1 MFKKE
6 VEKMRQRLIYLEP
19 VRLSSKKKL
28 KIRNKTI
35 QDYNETNIQGVC
47 KICLDV
53 LHFTPKKNEIVLNK
67 LPLFELNKGNTN
79 ISVGSLCGHAFH
91 TTCLQELTSHKCP
104 YCRTDTKFTRLFF

>member
-6 VEKMRQRLIYLEP
+6 VEKMRQRLTYIEP

-47 KICLDV
+47 KICLMFCI
-53 LHFTPKKNEIVLNK
+53 LLPKKK
-67 LPLFELNKGNTN
+67 
-79 ISVGSLCGHAFH
+79 
-91 TTCLQELTSHKCP
+91 
-104 YCRTDTKFTRLFF
+104 